1 MGTPDYNDYK
11 GHLIDACE
19 KGFYAVLDKML
30 DGVKYP
36 ELAAPI
42 LREFKRNFQQM
53 LIEKYPTGQPLLSS
67 KMEPLSAKAEQNE
80 PDLLDFGNVK

>member
-19 KGFYAVLDKML
+19 KGFYAALDKML
-30 DGVKYP
+30 DSVKYP

-53 LIEKYPTGQPLLSS
+53 MLEKYR
-67 KMEPLSAKAEQNE
+67 N
-80 PDLLDFGNVK
+80 